1 MEQKATVKRLL
12 PHGQAELYVVRRSA
26 CAGECDRCSGCGSA
40 AHSITLIAHN
50 AIGAVEGDRV
60 VIESETAPVLKAAA
74 LVYLLPLLG
83 FLAGFLWGYGMD
95 RWSVFLGLSGF
106 ILGAFPAFC
115 YNRYLKRKPVKHR
128 IKCFVR

>member
-26 CAGECDRCSGCGSA
+26 CAGDCHSCGGCGA
-40 AHSITLIAHN
+40 AAQSFTLIAHN
-50 AIGAVEGDRV
+50 SIGAKEGDRV
-60 VIESETAPVLKAAA
+60 IIESETAPVLKAAM

-83 FLAGFLWGYGMD
+83 FVGGFLLSYAIGHLAVLFGLAGF
-95 RWSVFLGLSGF
+95 VLGVL
-106 ILGAFPAFC
+106 PAFC
-115 YNRYLKRKPVKHR
+115 YNRYLKRKPVKHY